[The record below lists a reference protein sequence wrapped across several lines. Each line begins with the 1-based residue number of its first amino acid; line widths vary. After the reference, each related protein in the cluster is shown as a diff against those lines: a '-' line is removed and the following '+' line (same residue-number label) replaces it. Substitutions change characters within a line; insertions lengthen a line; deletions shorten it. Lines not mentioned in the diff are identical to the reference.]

1 MSSDHTVDVQDG
13 ALTDAMIGQR
23 TKTLHKPSLWITITV
38 VLLMTGVVL
47 VDQLLRPGRFTIERI
62 DIHGSSAR
70 VDAQTVERT
79 AWLALVG
86 NYFTA
91 DLEEIENALVRLPGV
106 YQAAVRRHWP
116 DTLEISITEAGAIAL
131 WYATD
136 GSTLE
141 SRDYVNLPP
150 DSNIVLQPVLR
161 SPTDDRH
168 TVIDAFLDVVS
179 SLSPLGSWAEV
190 IQYAKS
196 ISLLRCSIR
205 FCKTGC
211 RTLNVW
217 TCVMTAVLPS
227 SGEAAA
233 VVWSN
238 WQPTDSSVTESVS
251 DDQKPRK
258 QHHCRLGYRHIQGC
272 SHCRSGPA

>member
-1 MSSDHTVDVQDG
+1 MSSDRTVDVQDG

-161 SPTDDRH
+161 SPTDDQH

-179 SLSPLGSWAEV
+179 SLSPLGLEV
-190 IQYAKS
+190 KNLSVNAAGDWVVVLQSA
-196 ISLLRCSIR
+196 SLQLEI
-205 FCKTGC
+205 
-211 RTLNVW
+211 
-217 TCVMTAVLPS
+217 VMGRGNPVRKVDQF
-227 SGEAAA
+227 AA
-233 VVWSN
+233 VFDSFLQDRLPDIERVDMRYDSGFAVQWRGGGSGLVQLAAYGQFSN
-238 WQPTDSSVTESVS
+238 
-251 DDQKPRK
+251 
-258 QHHCRLGYRHIQGC
+258 
-272 SHCRSGPA
+272 

>member
-1 MSSDHTVDVQDG
+1 MSSDRTVDAQDG

-23 TKTLHKPSLWITITV
+23 TKALHKPSLWVTITV

-62 DIHGSSAR
+62 DIHGSSVR

-79 AWLALVG
+79 AWLALIG

-136 GSTLE
+136 GSALE

-150 DSNIVLQPVLR
+150 DSNIILQPVLR
-161 SPTDDRH
+161 SPAADRH
-168 TVIDAFLDVVS
+168 TVIDAFLDLVS
-179 SLSPLGSWAEV
+179 NLSPLGLEV
-190 IQYAKS
+190 KNLSVNAAGDWVVVLQSA
-196 ISLLRCSIR
+196 SLQIPVELEIVVGRGNPVR
-205 FCKTGC
+205 KVDQF
-211 RTLNVW
+211 
-217 TCVMTAVLPS
+217 
-227 SGEAAA
+227 AA
-233 VVWSN
+233 VFDSFLQDRLPDIERVDMRYDNGFAVQWRGGGSGVVQLAAYGQLSN
-238 WQPTDSSVTESVS
+238 
-251 DDQKPRK
+251 
-258 QHHCRLGYRHIQGC
+258 
-272 SHCRSGPA
+272 

>member
-1 MSSDHTVDVQDG
+1 MSPDRTVNVQDG
-13 ALTDAMIGQR
+13 ELTDAMIGQR
-23 TKTLHKPSLWITITV
+23 KKILHKPSLWVTITV

-47 VDQLLRPGRFTIERI
+47 ADQLLRPGRFTIERI
-62 DIHGSSAR
+62 HIHGNSAR

-79 AWLALVG
+79 AWLALIG

-150 DSNIVLQPVLR
+150 DSNITLQPVLR
-161 SPTDDRH
+161 SPTADRH
-168 TVIDAFLDVVS
+168 TVIDAFLDLVS
-179 SLSPLGSWAEV
+179 SLALLDLEVKNLSIDEAGDWVVVLQSASLQIPVELEIVVGRGNPVRKVDQFVAVFDSVLQDRLPDIERVDMRYDSGFAVQWRAGGSGV
-190 IQYAKS
+190 VQ
-196 ISLLRCSIR
+196 L
-205 FCKTGC
+205 
-211 RTLNVW
+211 
-217 TCVMTAVLPS
+217 
-227 SGEAAA
+227 AAYG
-233 VVWSN
+233 
-238 WQPTDSSVTESVS
+238 Q
-251 DDQKPRK
+251 
-258 QHHCRLGYRHIQGC
+258 
-272 SHCRSGPA
+272 